1 MSDVMNGSVVEE
13 VNVGFKVDSDATKAE
28 VLTTSVMVEDE
39 VRTVLDSTIGKLD
52 GVVASE

>member
-13 VNVGFKVDSDATKAE
+13 VNVDSDATKAE

-39 VRTVLDSTIGKLD
+39 VRTVVDSTIGKLD

>member
-1 MSDVMNGSVVEE
+1 MNGSVVEE